1 MLILVLA
8 KPPRRELKSMTWESG
23 TDRLLDQTFKLSSMP
38 IGVDDTLCH
47 ELPDS
52 TKEGMKSKL

>member
-1 MLILVLA
+1 
-8 KPPRRELKSMTWESG
+8 MTWESG
-23 TDRLLDQTFKLSSMP
+23 TDRLLDETFKLSSMP

-52 TKEGMKSKL
+52 TKEGMKSKRACKW